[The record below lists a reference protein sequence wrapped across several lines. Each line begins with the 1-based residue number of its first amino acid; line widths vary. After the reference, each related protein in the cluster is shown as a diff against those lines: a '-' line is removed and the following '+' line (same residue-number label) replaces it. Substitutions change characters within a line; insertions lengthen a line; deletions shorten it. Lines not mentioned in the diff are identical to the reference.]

1 MANWLSR
8 QHQMVERY
16 QQLSDCEGQLVA
28 NASGTVIIMHGHFP
42 AFEGEG
48 PGSPYATLGLCTG
61 GGGPTRKFGK
71 GFCVNDIWA
80 PGKLGL
86 SLPDQPATGSTP
98 ATSMLGIAS
107 KLEDVP
113 ACHGTHF
120 NKEGLRRV
128 GNRLFDDPLAAWMM
142 TALWREAEAHGASS
156 AFFDHGLSL
165 LLHRLSSLVDTGAGN
180 AGPVGDA
187 RLADVLVAIE
197 ESLDSDLRVRD
208 LAALAGVD
216 ARSFTRLFRR
226 ETGYAPFGYL
236 TARRMERA
244 KSLLKDGASVTETAA
259 AVGYANPAKFASA
272 FRRWVGLSPSEW
284 AQRTRH

>member
-16 QQLSDCEGQLVA
+16 QQLSDCEGQLVT

-48 PGSPYATLGLCTG
+48 PGSPYATLGLCTA

-71 GFCVNDIWA
+71 GFYVNDVWA

-86 SLPDQPATGSTP
+86 ALPNEPATGSTP
-98 ATSMLGIAS
+98 AASMLGIAFRI
-107 KLEDVP
+107 DDIP
-113 ACHGTHF
+113 ACHSPGF
-120 NKEGLRRV
+120 DAKALRRV
-128 GNRLFDDPLAAWMM
+128 GNRLFDDPLSAWMM
-142 TALWREAEAHGASS
+142 TSLWREAEAHGASS

-165 LLHRLSSLVDTGAGN
+165 LLHRLSTLVDAGVQE
-180 AGPVGDA
+180 AGVVGDT
-187 RLADVLVAIE
+187 RLADVLAVIE
-197 ESLDSDLRVRD
+197 ENLDSDLRVRD
-208 LAALAGVD
+208 LASLARLD

-236 TARRMERA
+236 TFRRMERA
-244 KSLLKDGASVTETAA
+244 KTLLRQGASVTEVAT
-259 AVGYANPAKFASA
+259 AVGYANPAKFAAA
-272 FRRWVGLSPSEW
+272 FRRWIGCSPSRW
-284 AQRTRH
+284 TRERWH

>member
-16 QQLSDCEGQLVA
+16 QQLSDCEGQLVT

-48 PGSPYATLGLCTG
+48 PGSPYATLGLCTA

-71 GFCVNDIWA
+71 GFYVNDVWA

-86 SLPDQPATGSTP
+86 ALPNEPATGSTP
-98 ATSMLGIAS
+98 AASMLGIAFRI
-107 KLEDVP
+107 DDIP
-113 ACHGTHF
+113 ACHSPGF
-120 NKEGLRRV
+120 DAKALRRV
-128 GNRLFDDPLAAWMM
+128 GNRLFDDPLSAWMM
-142 TALWREAEAHGASS
+142 TSLWREAEAHGASS

-165 LLHRLSSLVDTGAGN
+165 LLHRLSTLVDAGGQE
-180 AGPVGDA
+180 AGVVGDT
-187 RLADVLVAIE
+187 RLADVLAVIE
-197 ESLDSDLRVRD
+197 ENLDSDLRVRD
-208 LAALAGVD
+208 LASLARLD

-236 TARRMERA
+236 TFRRMERA
-244 KSLLKDGASVTETAA
+244 KTLLRQGASVTEVAT
-259 AVGYANPAKFASA
+259 AVGYANPAKFAAA
-272 FRRWVGLSPSEW
+272 FRRWIGCSPSRW
-284 AQRTRH
+284 TRERWH